1 MRTVFYFLILL
12 FLSTA
17 VWAENRAIPV
27 QFASGATGTELVEG
41 IARGETATFVLG
53 AAAGQKMRVSLTSVE
68 SNAEFEVFAPNG
80 LSLGASTDKQGAQVW
95 YGTLPQ
101 SGSYKVVVGTAR
113 GGAEI
118 TINFSI
124 R

>member
-1 MRTVFYFLILL
+1 MRTFLLAAFL
-12 FLSTA
+12 FLSPG
-17 VWAENRAIPV
+17 VWAQDRVIPV
-27 QFASGATGTELVEG
+27 RFAAGASGTELVEG

-53 AAAGQKMRVSLTSVE
+53 ASAGQKMRVSLTSVE
-68 SNAEFEVFAPNG
+68 SNAEFEVFAPSDE
-80 LSLGASTDKQGAQVW
+80 SLGVSTEKNGAQVW
-95 YGTLPQ
+95 YGVLPL
-101 SGSYKVVVGTAR
+101 SGSYQVVVGTTR